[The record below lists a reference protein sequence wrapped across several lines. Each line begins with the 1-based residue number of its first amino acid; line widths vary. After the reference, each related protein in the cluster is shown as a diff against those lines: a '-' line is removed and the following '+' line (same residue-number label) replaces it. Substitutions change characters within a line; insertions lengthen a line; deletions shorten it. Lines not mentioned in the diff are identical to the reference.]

1 MASLQHDD
9 PRADTE
15 GEALGLIGSADA
27 LRRITQ
33 LPPEQAEVVLLR
45 VVAGLS
51 ADDVAEILGKS
62 AGNVR
67 VIQHRALAQLARETE
82 QVTP

>member
-1 MASLQHDD
+1 M
-9 PRADTE
+9 
-15 GEALGLIGSADA
+15 
-27 LRRITQ
+27 
-33 LPPEQAEVVLLR
+33 LR

-51 ADDVAEILGKS
+51 ADDVAEILGES